1 MNYPNYFADADSNF
15 NDSDYVI
22 FGIPYDKTSSFRF
35 GANLAPK
42 KIRESSWNFETYNLR
57 NKVDFKDIN
66 VHDFGDISI
75 KKDSPDEVINKVKI
89 FTSSLLKNNKF
100 PVALGGDHSITAG
113 LINAFEDEIAVLS
126 LDAHLDYRDEYENE
140 KNNHACVIRRI
151 SEKIDINDIAIL
163 GVRSAEKREFQ
174 EAKKD
179 GLFWMGS
186 YYINKNGIKQSLN
199 RIKNK
204 FRNKNIYI
212 TLDID
217 VLDPSFASGTSNPEP
232 FGISPFDILEC
243 IEFFSKDI
251 IGFDV
256 MEVCPP
262 YDHGETAILAA
273 KFVKTVIEENW
284 LKNRID

>member
-35 GANLAPK
+35 GTNLAPE
-42 KIRESSWNFETYNLR
+42 KIRESSWNFETYNIR

-66 VHDFGDISI
+66 VHDFGDLSI

-126 LDAHLDYRDEYENE
+126 LDAHLDYRYEYENE

-179 GLFWMGS
+179 GLFWMDS
-186 YYINKNGIKQSLN
+186 YYINKNGIKKSLN

-204 FRNKNIYI
+204 FRNKKIYI

-284 LKNRID
+284 LKDCID

>member
-35 GANLAPK
+35 GANLAPE

-66 VHDFGDISI
+66 VHDFGDLSI

-113 LINAFEDEIAVLS
+113 LINAFQDEIAVLS

-179 GLFWMGS
+179 GLFWMDS
-186 YYINKNGIKQSLN
+186 YYINKYGIKKSLN

-204 FRNKNIYI
+204 FRNKKIYI

-217 VLDPSFASGTSNPEP
+217 VLDPSFASGTSTPEP

-284 LKNRID
+284 LINRFD

>member
-1 MNYPNYFADADSNF
+1 MNYPNYFADADSNL

-35 GANLAPK
+35 GTNLAPE
-42 KIRESSWNFETYNLR
+42 KIRESSWNFETYNIR

-66 VHDFGDISI
+66 VHDFGDLSI
-75 KKDSPDEVINKVKI
+75 KKDSPDEVINKVKF

-126 LDAHLDYRDEYENE
+126 LDAHLDYRYEYENE

-163 GVRSAEKREFQ
+163 GVRSAEKREFH

-179 GLFWMGS
+179 GLFWMDS
-186 YYINKNGIKQSLN
+186 YYINKNGIKKSLN

-204 FRNKNIYI
+204 FRNKKIYI

-284 LKNRID
+284 LKDRID